1 MDRQAL
7 RSGAL
12 GGMLGGAMMAMWSMI
27 VLWLTGVGFWTPLNL
42 IAHTVWRGAPLDAT
56 FSWGGLVVGMVV
68 HLMVAMLL
76 GVVFAVVGG
85 RYLAS
90 RMGLLGAGMVY
101 GVVVWLLTQ
110 YVLWP
115 LVDDAAAQAFTPW
128 VFAVGHLL
136 YGATTAMVVAPALAG
151 GGARRERI
159 A

>member
-1 MDRQAL
+1 
-7 RSGAL
+7 
-12 GGMLGGAMMAMWSMI
+12 
-27 VLWLTGVGFWTPLNL
+27 
-42 IAHTVWRGAPLDAT
+42 
-56 FSWGGLVVGMVV
+56 MVV

-115 LVDDAAAQAFTPW
+115 LVDAAAAQAFTPW
-128 VFAVGHLL
+128 VSAVGHLL
-136 YGATTAMVVAPALAG
+136 YGATIAMVVAPALAS